1 MTRVALIT
9 GASSG
14 IGDATAKA
22 FADAGYNV
30 LAVGRNAERL
40 QAVVAHAPDRI
51 TPIVQDLTGPEVCA
65 ELIDHAVQKFGR
77 LDVLVNNAGIISR
90 TTAED
95 TTDTIWRQTMTV
107 NLDVPFYLSRA
118 AVPHLRNTKGRIIN
132 VASDWGLSGGEKAAA
147 YCASKGGLVLLTKA
161 MARDHAADGIT
172 VNAVCPGDVVTPM
185 LEKEAA
191 DQGMTHQEALQA
203 WKADV
208 PTGRLTEAG
217 EVAAMILYLAS
228 DVAAQVTGT
237 AMLIDGGGSA

>member
-1 MTRVALIT
+1 MKVALVT

-14 IGDATAKA
+14 IGSATAKA
-22 FADAGYNV
+22 FADAGYRV

-40 QAVVAHAPDRI
+40 DAVVAHAPDRV
-51 TPIVQDLTGPEVCA
+51 TPIICDLTGPDVCA
-65 ELIDHAVQKFGR
+65 ELIDNAARDFGQ
-77 LDVLVNNAGIISR
+77 LDVLVNNAGIITR
-90 TTAED
+90 ATAEA
-95 TTDTIWRQTMTV
+95 TTDEDWRQTMAV

-118 AVPHLRNTKGRIIN
+118 AVPHLRKTKGRIIN
-132 VASDWGLSGGEKAAA
+132 VASDWGLRGGEKAAA

-191 DQGMTHQEALQA
+191 DQGLTHAEALEAWQA
-203 WKADV
+203 EV
-208 PTGRLTEAG
+208 PTGRITEAS

-228 DVAAQVTGT
+228 DVARQVTGT
-237 AMLIDGGGSA
+237 AMVIDGGGSA